1 MTIAVLIL
9 ATWRLSS
16 LLAQEAGPAD
26 VFARLRERV
35 GVWYDAAGDPQGDN
49 AVAQGITCVWC
60 SSVWVGIVLAA
71 AYWLAPDVTFWLA
84 LPFALSAGAIV
95 VHEVIEWRERLQ

>member
-1 MTIAVLIL
+1 MTIVVLIL

-26 VFARLRERV
+26 VFVWVRRMV
-35 GVWYDAAGDPQGDN
+35 GVWYDDAGDPQGVGILSD
-49 AVAQGITCVWC
+49 GITCVWC
-60 SSVWVGIVLAA
+60 NSVWVGGVLAV
-71 AYWLAPDVTFWLA
+71 AYWVAPDVIFWLA

-95 VHEVIEWRERLQ
+95 VHEVVEWRERIP

>member
-16 LLAQEAGPAD
+16 LLAQEAGPGD
-26 VFARLRERV
+26 MFVWVRRML
-35 GVWYDAAGDPQGDN
+35 GVWYDDAGDPQDVGILSD
-49 AVAQGITCVWC
+49 GITCVWC
-60 SSVWVGIVLAA
+60 NSVWIGGVLAA
-71 AYWLAPDVTFWLA
+71 VYWLAPDVAFWLA

-95 VHEVIEWRERLQ
+95 VHEVVEWRERVQ